1 MRSRS
6 GVMIVPVTASQ
17 TSGHLLPYTRKIS
30 PITRR
35 AFLAEST
42 DTTNAILYRK
52 LFVQFKHIHWIHW
65 RIANINYIKRLFE
78 LPVHG
83 AIRRFIKTPN
93 TKTVIFGQIHSSY
106 SWSGG
111 TVQSPLRLLG
121 PSKFWAFP
129 SICDRMSWIK
139 SFLILRAYIAQ
150 RQLHRHLFMS
160 LSTKIKHMTAQ
171 LSIPKLFST
180 FIRCDPVMCSHSYF
194 ISCSFKKVKRL
205 IRHMCGNMTDAMRTH
220 TLNFQ
225 QSPHRIHRANIT
237 CTEILPNF
245 IMDNATEAQLYSLY
259 IYWLTVLYSTKRHYR
274 NCRLALGQ
282 GRFDVYAGVI
292 SSAFMTTPI

>member
-1 MRSRS
+1 
-6 GVMIVPVTASQ
+6 
-17 TSGHLLPYTRKIS
+17 
-30 PITRR
+30 
-35 AFLAEST
+35 
-42 DTTNAILYRK
+42 
-52 LFVQFKHIHWIHW
+52 
-65 RIANINYIKRLFE
+65 
-78 LPVHG
+78 
-83 AIRRFIKTPN
+83 
-93 TKTVIFGQIHSSY
+93 
-106 SWSGG
+106 
-111 TVQSPLRLLG
+111 
-121 PSKFWAFP
+121 
-129 SICDRMSWIK
+129 
-139 SFLILRAYIAQ
+139 
-150 RQLHRHLFMS
+150 
-160 LSTKIKHMTAQ
+160 
-171 LSIPKLFST
+171 
-180 FIRCDPVMCSHSYF
+180 
-194 ISCSFKKVKRL
+194 VKRL